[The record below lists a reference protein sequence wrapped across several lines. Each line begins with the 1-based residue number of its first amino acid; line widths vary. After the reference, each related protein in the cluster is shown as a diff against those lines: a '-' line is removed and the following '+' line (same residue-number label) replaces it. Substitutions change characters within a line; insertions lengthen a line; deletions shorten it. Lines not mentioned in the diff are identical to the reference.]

1 MATLTLSV
9 DADVLRRARIRS
21 LERNESVNK
30 YLSDML
36 ERYAGPDQQDVVE
49 SLLALADSRPAGSGE
64 HGRGWSRED
73 LYDV

>member
-9 DADVLRRARIRS
+9 DADVLRRARIRA
-21 LERNESVNK
+21 LERNESVNQ

-36 ERYAGPDQQDVVE
+36 ERYAGTSQQDAVE
-49 SLLALADSRPAGSGE
+49 SLLALADARPASSGGG
-64 HGRGWSRED
+64 GRGWSREG